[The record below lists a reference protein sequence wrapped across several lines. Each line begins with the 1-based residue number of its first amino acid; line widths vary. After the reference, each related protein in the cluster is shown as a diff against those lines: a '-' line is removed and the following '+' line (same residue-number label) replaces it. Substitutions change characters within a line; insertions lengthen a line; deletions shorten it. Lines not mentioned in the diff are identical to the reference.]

1 MISDEVLKVIKENEG
16 IPVYAYVDGEVVS
29 DNDAPCRWLG
39 KVSVARVAELAILE
53 EPYGW
58 YGSTVLDRDDIED
71 YIQYLLDCH
80 DEWDKLEDEEAL
92 RLANEEVNKLDFKK
106 VILLNIDTV

>member
-1 MISDEVLKVIKENEG
+1 MISNEVLKVNRENEG
-16 IPVYAYVDGEVVS
+16 IPVYAYVDGEVVG
-29 DNDAPCRWLG
+29 NTYAPCRWLG
-39 KVSVARVAELAILE
+39 KVSSAKVSELAILDE
-53 EPYGW
+53 EYSW
-58 YGSTVLDRDDIED
+58 YNSTIVDREDTED

-80 DEWDKLEDEEAL
+80 DEWNELEDEEAL